1 MSKTKDTKISYYNRS
16 CSLMIKAYNEAL
28 IKDSKFAEK
37 KMFLKYKGK
46 KHIMMD
52 IRYAVVWAVK
62 NWSSELR
69 HSSWKYYRCSL
80 IYTAELLYLKKA
92 LSREDFE
99 KIQNLLRKVKGLDK
113 KTISVDRTS
122 SGKKKSFNIKEI
134 GQIDGELISSKNKWS
149 NPLRIWI
156 RAAKYTGLRP
166 VEWKSVSYDAD
177 NNELVVK
184 NAKHTNGRS
193 FGKTRTISLKHLEQY
208 KIEDIKLHIKISDAM
223 LTSGNWEEYYKGCS
237 NLLRYS
243 ARKIWTNKAKYP
255 TLYSC
260 RHQFSA
266 DMKASGCT
274 KREVAALMGH
284 ASDLTAQEHYGRK
297 KHGVS
302 GKKPEVSKNDLKM
315 VKSGDKKEFK
325 FENKND

>member
-1 MSKTKDTKISYYNRS
+1 MSKTKDTKTAYYNRS

-28 IKDSKFAEK
+28 VEGSKFAEK

-46 KHIMMD
+46 RHLMMD
-52 IRYAVVWAVK
+52 IRYTVVWAVK
-62 NWSSELR
+62 NWSTDLR
-69 HSSWKYYRCSL
+69 HSAWKYYRCSL

-92 LSREDFE
+92 LSKDDYE
-99 KIQNLLRKVKGLDK
+99 KIKTLLRKVKGLDK
-113 KTISVDRTS
+113 KSVMINRTS

-134 GQIDGELISSKNKWS
+134 GQIDEELISSTNKWS

-166 VEWKSVSYDAD
+166 VEWRSVVYSKET
-177 NNELVVK
+177 NEIIVK

-193 FGKTRTISLKHLEQY
+193 FGKERTISLKHLEKY
-208 KIEDIKLHIKISDAM
+208 KIDDIILHIKISDAM
-223 LTSGNWEEYYKGCS
+223 VESNNWEQYYKGCS

-243 ARKIWTNKAKYP
+243 ARKIWPKKAKYP

-302 GKKPEVSKNDLKM
+302 GKKPDVSKNDLKM
-315 VKSGDKKEFK
+315 VRSGDKKDFK